1 MMNSLSENTRKL
13 VSQDFSR
20 MKFDLNMNGHY
31 LLIDIGANLTNRK
44 YAKDLDQVLERARDV
59 GNKGNNLFYI

>member
-1 MMNSLSENTRKL
+1 MNSLSENTRKL